1 VVTQPASIR
10 LSRLAALRPSRK
22 RFDVLA
28 EHLPI
33 GVYETDSDG
42 RFVYVNAHWSELTGI
57 DSAAAKGASW
67 ASVVHPEDLERVIA
81 EWRRSRAEQSDF
93 SLEYRYVRPDGKPA
107 WVWCRAVE
115 LLDDAGEATGFL
127 GTCSDT
133 QVTPTVDR
141 ALEEAET
148 RFAKAFDE
156 APIGMALVAL
166 DGSFLRV
173 NRALPELVGYAAED
187 LLELTFQD
195 ITHPDDLET
204 DLDLLR
210 QVVSGERTNYRME
223 KRYLRPNADEVW
235 VNLSV
240 SVVRDEAGAPL
251 YFVSQIEDI
260 TERRR
265 GQDALREA
273 EDRFRSAF
281 DEAPIGM
288 AITTLEGGFLRVNKA
303 MCEITGYSREQL
315 EATTWRSVTHPDDL
329 VRNEAGLAD
338 VVAERT
344 THYRTEKRYIH
355 ADGHVVPVDL
365 SSTVVRD
372 GEGNPIHVL
381 TQVQDITE
389 RKRFEGELQYLA
401 DHDSLT
407 GLFNRRRFE
416 EELTRELV
424 SAERYQGR
432 LAMLAIDLDDF
443 KYINDSLGHSV
454 GDELIGQVGEALRG
468 RLRRSDVLARLGGDE
483 FAVILPRV
491 DEETA
496 RDVAESLLAAVGG
509 VDLVGLGARGGGK
522 VSASVGIALFDPG
535 SKLTAEELL
544 VEADIAMYDAKE
556 AGRAR
561 AVVYDATEDRQER
574 MLSRMTWADR
584 VRDALANKA
593 FMLYSQPVLSLRGD
607 PVARCELLLRMCG
620 ENGDVIPPGSFLYIA
635 ERFDLIQEI
644 DRWVV
649 SQAIE
654 ILAEQQRAQR
664 EIVLCVNLSAK
675 SVTDPQLPDHIAAE
689 LQRHGADGS
698 GLCFEVTE
706 TAAIVN
712 VERARQF
719 ARRVG
724 GLGCEFALDDFGAG
738 FASFYYLKHLDFDVL
753 KIDGEFVT
761 DLAGSATNQL
771 VVRAVVD
778 IARGLGKRTVAEF
791 VEDAETLELLRGMG
805 VDFAQGYHVAKP
817 SPLPLV
823 HAPLPHLENA

>member
-1 VVTQPASIR
+1 VRDLQTHPH
-10 LSRLAALRPSRK
+10 
-22 RFDVLA
+22 A
-28 EHLPI
+28 ES
-33 GVYETDSDG
+33 Y
-42 RFVYVNAHWSELTGI
+42 
-57 DSAAAKGASW
+57 
-67 ASVVHPEDLERVIA
+67 
-81 EWRRSRAEQSDF
+81 
-93 SLEYRYVRPDGKPA
+93 
-107 WVWCRAVE
+107 
-115 LLDDAGEATGFL
+115 
-127 GTCSDT
+127 
-133 QVTPTVDR
+133 
-141 ALEEAET
+141 
-148 RFAKAFDE
+148 
-156 APIGMALVAL
+156 
-166 DGSFLRV
+166 
-173 NRALPELVGYAAED
+173 D
-187 LLELTFQD
+187 LLEFKD
-195 ITHPDDLET
+195 G
-204 DLDLLR
+204 R
-210 QVVSGERTNYRME
+210 VFERYS
-223 KRYLRPNADEVW
+223 RPQLINGQSVGRVW
-235 VNLSV
+235 SF
-240 SVVRDEAGAPL
+240 R
-251 YFVSQIEDI
+251 DI

-265 GQDALREA
+265 AETELR
-273 EDRFRSAF
+273 
-281 DEAPIGM
+281 
-288 AITTLEGGFLRVNKA
+288 
-303 MCEITGYSREQL
+303 
-315 EATTWRSVTHPDDL
+315 H
-329 VRNEAGLAD
+329 
-338 VVAERT
+338 
-344 THYRTEKRYIH
+344 
-355 ADGHVVPVDL
+355 
-365 SSTVVRD
+365 
-372 GEGNPIHVL
+372 
-381 TQVQDITE
+381 
-389 RKRFEGELQYLA
+389 LA
-401 DHDSLT
+401 DHDALT